1 MAKKFGGLLV
11 FGLAAGA
18 AAAGV
23 YHYLQTREKELADID
38 DFDDLDNME
47 EKESSRSYVNLD
59 SVKKFAGEAVEKAK
73 EVAKGAVETV
83 SKTVA
88 ELRKEDEAEKDD
100 SEEVEVVKD
109 DAEEKPAEEKTSED
123 KAADDSD
130 DSEDFFDDNGSEED

>member
-1 MAKKFGGLLV
+1 MKKIGGLFV
-11 FGLAAGA
+11 FALAAGA

-47 EKESSRSYVNLD
+47 DDTSNRSYVNLD
-59 SVKKFAGEAVEKAK
+59 NVKKFAGDAVEKAK

-88 ELRKEDEAEKDD
+88 ELRKDDEEEKDD
-100 SEEVEVVKD
+100 AGDVEVVKGED
-109 DAEEKPAEEKTSED
+109 NDKTED
-123 KAADDSD
+123 SKESD
-130 DSEDFFDDNGSEED
+130 DSEDFFDDNGNDED

>member
-1 MAKKFGGLLV
+1 MKKIGGLLV

-38 DFDDLDNME
+38 DFDDLDNIDDD
-47 EKESSRSYVNLD
+47 SSNRSYVNLD
-59 SVKKFAGEAVEKAK
+59 NVKKFAGDAVEKAK

-88 ELRKEDEAEKDD
+88 ELRKDDEEEKDD
-100 SEEVEVVKD
+100 ADDVEVVKGD
-109 DAEEKPAEEKTSED
+109 EEKKDEE
-123 KAADDSD
+123 SD
-130 DSEDFFDDNGSEED
+130 DSEDFFDDNTSDED

>member
-1 MAKKFGGLLV
+1 MAKKLGGLLIL
-11 FGLAAGA
+11 GLAAGA

-47 EKESSRSYVNLD
+47 DKSSERSYVNLD

-88 ELRKEDEAEKDD
+88 DLRKDDEEEKDE
-100 SEEVEVVKD
+100 SEDVEVVKD
-109 DAEEKPAEEKTSED
+109 DAAEEKAE
-123 KAADDSD
+123 DSD
-130 DSEDFFDDNGSEED
+130 SSEDFFDDNGNDET

>member
-1 MAKKFGGLLV
+1 MAKKLGGLLIL
-11 FGLAAGA
+11 GLAAGA

-47 EKESSRSYVNLD
+47 TKSSDRSYVNLD

-73 EVAKGAVETV
+73 EVAKGAVDTV

-88 ELRKEDEAEKDD
+88 ELRKDDEEAAEEAED
-100 SEEVEVVKD
+100 VEVVKD
-109 DAEEKPAEEKTSED
+109 DAAEEEKTE
-123 KAADDSD
+123 DSD
-130 DSEDFFDDNGSEED
+130 SSEDFFDDNGKEED

>member
-1 MAKKFGGLLV
+1 MAKKLGGLLIL
-11 FGLAAGA
+11 GLAAGA

-47 EKESSRSYVNLD
+47 SKSSDRSYVNLD

-73 EVAKGAVETV
+73 EVAKGAVDTV

-88 ELRKEDEAEKDD
+88 ELRKDDDEAAAEAAED
-100 SEEVEVVKD
+100 VEVVKD
-109 DAEEKPAEEKTSED
+109 DAEAEKAEDAVKTE
-123 KAADDSD
+123 DSD
-130 DSEDFFDDNGSEED
+130 SSEDFFDDNGSEEN

>member
-1 MAKKFGGLLV
+1 MAKKLGGLLIL
-11 FGLAAGA
+11 GLAAGA

-47 EKESSRSYVNLD
+47 TKSSDRSYVNLD

-73 EVAKGAVETV
+73 EVAKGAVDTV

-88 ELRKEDEAEKDD
+88 ELRKDDEEAAEEAED
-100 SEEVEVVKD
+100 VEVVKD
-109 DAEEKPAEEKTSED
+109 DAAEEEKTE
-123 KAADDSD
+123 DSD
-130 DSEDFFDDNGSEED
+130 SSEDFFDDNGKDED

>member
-1 MAKKFGGLLV
+1 MKKIGGLFV
-11 FGLAAGA
+11 FALAAGA

-47 EKESSRSYVNLD
+47 DDSSNRSYVNLD
-59 SVKKFAGEAVEKAK
+59 NVKKFAGDAVEKAK

-88 ELRKEDEAEKDD
+88 DLRKDDDEKDD
-100 SEEVEVVKD
+100 SADVEVVKD
-109 DAEEKPAEEKTSED
+109 EEGDKTDSAKE
-123 KAADDSD
+123 SD
-130 DSEDFFDDNGSEED
+130 DSEDFFDDNTNDED

>member
-1 MAKKFGGLLV
+1 MAKKLGGLLV

-47 EKESSRSYVNLD
+47 EKEESSRSYVNLD

-88 ELRKEDEAEKDD
+88 ELRKDDEAEKDD

-109 DAEEKPAEEKTSED
+109 EEGEKAEEAK
-123 KAADDSD
+123 DSD
-130 DSEDFFDDNGSEED
+130 DSEDFFDDNGNDED